1 MVGAMRI
8 AVGFKAHSGWAALV
22 ALGRAGGHIDVT
34 DRRRIELIDPD
45 SITWA
50 KQPYH
55 SAEGL
60 PAESASRLVERGVE
74 MVHRVAGREVRA
86 LVERAGRSG
95 HSIIGCAVLVGAP
108 MPAWTT
114 DQILAVHMRMHKAEG
129 VLFPSALAQA
139 AAACHLNLVTILEKD
154 LGPRAEKSLD
164 LSSATRQLATLGKS
178 VGPPWGKDQKSAAL
192 AAMIVLQEHSR

>member
-1 MVGAMRI
+1 MRI

-22 ALGRAGGHIDVT
+22 ALGRAGSHFDVT
-34 DRRRIELIDPD
+34 DRRRIELVEAD
-45 SITWA
+45 SVTWA

-60 PAESASRLVERGVE
+60 PAESARALVARGVE
-74 MVHRVAGREVRA
+74 MAHRVAGREVRA
-86 LVERAGRSG
+86 LVERAGSSG

-129 VLFPSALAQA
+129 VLFPSALVQA
-139 AAACHLNLVTILEKD
+139 ASACHLSLVTIPEKD
-154 LGPRAEKSLD
+154 LGPRAEEAFD
-164 LSSATRQLATLGKS
+164 LTIATKQLAALGKS
-178 VGPPWGKDQKSAAL
+178 IGPPWGKDQKSAAL
-192 AAMIVLQEHSR
+192 AAMIVLQAHSR

>member
-1 MVGAMRI
+1 MRI

-22 ALGRAGGHIDVT
+22 ALGEAGARFEVI
-34 DRRRIELIDPD
+34 DRRRIELVESD
-45 SITWA
+45 SVTWA

-55 SAEGL
+55 SAEDL
-60 PAESASRLVERGVE
+60 PAESARRLVARGVD
-74 MVHRVAGREVRA
+74 MAYRVAGREVRS

-95 HSIIGCAVLVGAP
+95 HSLIGCAVLVGAP

-139 AAACHLNLVTILEKD
+139 ATACRLNLVTILEKNLD
-154 LGPRAEKSLD
+154 SRAEESFD
-164 LSSATRQLATLGKS
+164 LSTATRQLATLGKS
-178 VGPPWGKDQKSAAL
+178 IGPPWGKDQKSAAL